1 MSTNALLILVAA
13 VLVIL
18 VLVWLVRSRG
28 NTSGPHID
36 TTLTAVGAVTEAVE
50 EVADVVTKKV
60 EEVLIADANATGLTE
75 TVVATLEHEPTPSVA
90 AEKPAPA
97 PKPKSPPKAKAAPA
111 EKAAP
116 AKAAPVKKAAPA
128 KKAAPDDLRQL
139 KGVGPKL
146 VALLGDLGIT
156 RFDQIAAWT
165 AADVETIDAQ
175 LGTFKGRIARDN
187 WIEQAGFLAKGDI
200 AGFEA
205 KFGKLDSPG
214 NG

>member
-1 MSTNALLILVAA
+1 MSTNALLILVAV

-18 VLVWLVRSRG
+18 VIVWLVRSRG

-50 EVADVVTKKV
+50 EVAGVVTKQV
-60 EEVLIADANATGLTE
+60 EEVLIADAKATGLAE
-75 TVVATLEHEPTPSVA
+75 TVVAALEHEAP
-90 AEKPAPA
+90 AEDAVKPAAA
-97 PKPKSPPKAKAAPA
+97 PKPKSPPKP
-111 EKAAP
+111 KAAP
-116 AKAAPVKKAAPA
+116 AKTAQL
-128 KKAAPDDLRQL
+128 DDLRQL

-146 VALLGDLGIT
+146 VALLGELGVT

-175 LGTFKGRIARDN
+175 LGTFKGRIVRDN
-187 WIEQAGFLAKGDI
+187 WIEQAGFLAEGDI

-205 KFGKLDSPG
+205 RFGKLDSPG
-214 NG
+214 NS